1 MVLFFIDRRHFMIY
15 FDQAASS
22 FPKPKE
28 VTDAV
33 VEALTK
39 YGANP
44 GRGSHALANE
54 AGNKIYE
61 ARVQLA
67 QFFGLADP
75 RRVVFTQNATG
86 ALNIG
91 IQGLALKH
99 GDHVITTAYEH
110 NSVRRPLER
119 LKSEIGIEITYIQ
132 PNHNGEINIEEFEK
146 AITAHTKL
154 LVVTHGSNLTGAII
168 PIEVLGKISKK
179 HNLIFMVDASQT
191 AGILPLN
198 MEEMNIDLLAFAGHK
213 GLMGPQGTG
222 ALLINKNVE
231 LKPLITGG
239 TGHFSEKIEQPD
251 ELPERLES
259 GTLNT
264 PGIAGLLAGVLFIK
278 EKGLDVIFKHEQL
291 LTDACKKGLKK
302 VNGVTVYGPDED
314 IKQLA
319 VVSFNIDGVD
329 SQEVAMIL
337 DQHYKIAVRAG
348 LHCTPLAHQ
357 SIGTIGQGG
366 TLRASFGIFN
376 TVDEV
381 EKFVQAIDEIRAGY
395 LA

>member
-1 MVLFFIDRRHFMIY
+1 MIY

-44 GRGSHALANE
+44 GRGSHTLANE
-54 AGNKIYE
+54 AGNKIFE

-75 RRVVFTQNATG
+75 RHVIFTQNATG
-86 ALNIG
+86 ALNQG
-91 IQGLALKH
+91 IQGLSWQP

-119 LKSEIGIEITYIQ
+119 LKKEIGIEITYIQ
-132 PNHNGEINIEEFEK
+132 PDVNGEINIAELEN
-146 AITAHTKL
+146 AITTTTKL
-154 LVVTHGSNLTGAII
+154 IVATHGSNLTGAII
-168 PIEVLGKISKK
+168 PIEKLGQICKK
-179 HNLIFMVDASQT
+179 HQLLFMVDASQT
-191 AGILPLN
+191 AGILPIH
-198 MEEMNIDLLAFAGHK
+198 MEKMNIDLLAFAGHK

-222 ALLINKNVE
+222 ALLINKGIE
-231 LKPLITGG
+231 LKPLMTGG
-239 TGHFSEKIEQPD
+239 TGHFSERVEQPE

-264 PGIAGLLAGVLFIK
+264 PGIAGLLAGVLYVK
-278 EKGLDVIFKHEQL
+278 ETGLEEIFKHEQI
-291 LTDACKKGLKK
+291 LTEACLKGLKQIE
-302 VNGVTVYGPDED
+302 GVTVYGPAENT
-314 IKQLA
+314 KRLA
-319 VVSFNIDGVD
+319 VLSFNIDGVD

-337 DQHYKIAVRAG
+337 DQHYHVAVRAG

-357 SIGTIGQGG
+357 TLETIEAGG
-366 TLRASFGIFN
+366 AVRASFGIFN

-381 EKFVQAIDEIRAGY
+381 EKFVQAIAEIRAGY
-395 LA
+395 LV